1 MVLLTAAEIKVAEPQ
16 DDVDALKS
24 ALREKAKSVRAE
36 AYARG
41 GAEAADRLASIGLGF
56 AEPAAGATVSGFWT
70 FRDEI
75 DVSKLLGS
83 LNRAGHPTA
92 LPVMKG
98 KGKPLVFKAWAPG
111 DDLVEVVWGIQE
123 PSPDKPVLIPDILLV
138 PLLAFDLRGYR
149 LGYGGGFY
157 DRSLAEIRAHKP
169 VTTIGV
175 AFDAQMVDA
184 VPFNAYDEP
193 LDWVLTPS
201 GPRKCSGR

>member
-1 MVLLTAAEIKVAEPQ
+1 MTDRI
-16 DDVDALKS
+16 DDVDELKA
-24 ALREKAKSVRAE
+24 ALRGKAKEARAAAFASE
-36 AYARG
+36 
-41 GAEAADRLASIGLGF
+41 GAQAADRLAAIGLGF
-56 AEPAAGATVSGFWT
+56 ANPAKGATVSGFWT

-75 DVSKLLGS
+75 DVTKLLGD

-92 LPVMKG
+92 LPVMIG
-98 KGKPLVFKAWAPG
+98 KGKPLVFKSWAPG
-111 DDLVEVVWGIQE
+111 DDLVEVVWGIKE
-123 PSPDKPVLIPDILLV
+123 PSSDKTVLIPDILLV

-201 GPRKCSGR
+201 GPKKCSGR